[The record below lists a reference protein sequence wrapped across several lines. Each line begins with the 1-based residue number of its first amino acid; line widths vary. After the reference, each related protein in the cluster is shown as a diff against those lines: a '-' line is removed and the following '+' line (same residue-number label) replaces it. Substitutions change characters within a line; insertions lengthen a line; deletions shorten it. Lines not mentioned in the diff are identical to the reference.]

1 MCRCESAKIHKIFE
15 VALYTQIAHP
25 IIPMAMSSRR
35 VCGCGAGTGVVL
47 STLLI
52 TAGLV
57 PQRHYLRTLL
67 DWSPFVAS
75 YLTTIVSRQPQR
87 TWLEETFAMQ
97 PSMGLH
103 ASGESFRGR
112 HNRDGQQVE
121 ATLHVRTNHWVESRQ
136 HGPMVSATTESP
148 KQILSLVVPLRQAG
162 LDVVEQLSFLVHAAS
177 SKLAMERLLTVELEL
192 VVDSDRKDTAEL
204 RHLFPNL
211 NEQVVWL
218 ETSDAQQVYRAT
230 AARQERWLR
239 ERYPDDNVQLVS
251 TEATLNVAHPDRYVD
266 TARHVSLLLR
276 HQSESKSPIYPPPP
290 QPGQIVSLPF
300 LVSTGKIASAV
311 SLGTYLQ
318 QQRQLPHSLFR
329 IDESTCAALRHSNV
343 EMVSLCTRTPLLP
356 T

>member
-57 PQRHYLRTLL
+57 PQRHCLRTLL

-87 TWLEETFAMQ
+87 TWLEETFALQ

-103 ASGESFRGR
+103 DSGESFRGR
-112 HNRDGQQVE
+112 HNRDGQQVG
-121 ATLHVRTNHWVESRQ
+121 ATRHVRTNHWVESRQ
-136 HGPMVSATTESP
+136 HGPMVSETTESP
-148 KQILSLVVPLRQAG
+148 KQIFSLVVPLRQAG

-211 NEQVVWL
+211 NEQVIWL

-266 TARHVSLLLR
+266 TARHGAPRESLAATPKRIQVADVSSSTTTRAARVAAVSGQYRQDCECSQSR
-276 HQSESKSPIYPPPP
+276 HVLATAETTTPR
-290 QPGQIVSLPF
+290 
-300 LVSTGKIASAV
+300 LVSHRRVCLCSSA
-311 SLGTYLQ
+311 
-318 QQRQLPHSLFR
+318 P
-329 IDESTCAALRHSNV
+329 
-343 EMVSLCTRTPLLP
+343 
-356 T
+356 